1 MQSLRTRRP
10 SESRQLKR
18 HGSKLAKA
26 SSTRQNARKSTVDD
40 KMKKR
45 MSLRYA
51 EISAPTDASVP
62 TVPTIPLGLR
72 PGPQR
77 DPDEI
82 VLDVTQ
88 AKEDPRALDQ
98 RLLDRD
104 DFDPDDY
111 LKEKLANSTEAELKS
126 LQSSL
131 RSLKDDTAV
140 DLQRNVFKNYAEFV
154 LVSKEISV
162 LENEM
167 LELKESLQEWKSMPS
182 LLHID
187 ESASVAERRRAA
199 RSSVVDL
206 RILYASQMQTLH
218 SQISGSA
225 KFAPATPGRH
235 VVAEMDGIWEL
246 NTATYKVISMVR
258 FVILDDAVLV
268 AKRRRGGGM
277 VAPTSGGSSAAETAG
292 KLVAERCWPLN
303 EMLVLDT
310 KDTPSMTNVFKVRHG
325 KETHVYRT
333 DAPTDKKILLGQFR
347 QVAEELAVRRRKERE
362 GEHERRK
369 SLWTGANSGGDRAS
383 AVFNLDKLP
392 PLSDWMSELAR
403 AANSSSP
410 AVAEASTRAKNDRN
424 ARALSELSDDLT
436 VAIALRAWP
445 RAVKLADSARVHPSL
460 SPLVAALT
468 SALLDVLA
476 RPTNSKSTCV
486 ELVGHLLRLGAVARA
501 RETFLAAR
509 GAAIKGYVRAITF
522 EGHVGLYIHNLA
534 VVVFTAIK
542 HTADWFLAGFV
553 EHEMTSGYIDWAKKQ
568 IELYAEM
575 FRKQVFSSDVD
586 QPTVDEALKITH
598 SQSRKLLQ
606 EFGLDFRYLLDE
618 LLAQHP
624 KISSKYTPQD
634 MPTRLAIPPLPLS
647 RTSNSSN
654 SPSPSP
660 SAANPPLTPASR
672 VRRPSLSRGD
682 STRTTSAP
690 LRPPLPRSS
699 DSVRVAGPPPPRS
712 TNRPSGSVFTHL
724 AHVAIP
730 DREGMF

>member
-1 MQSLRTRRP
+1 MQSLRSRRP
-10 SESRQLKR
+10 SESRPVLKR
-18 HGSKLAKA
+18 NASKLSKTP
-26 SSTRQNARKSTVDD
+26 STRQNARKSTVDD

-51 EISAPTDASVP
+51 DISAPTEASVP
-62 TVPTIPLGLR
+62 AVPTIPLGLR
-72 PGPQR
+72 PGAPR

-82 VLDVTQ
+82 VKDV
-88 AKEDPRALDQ
+88 AHVKEDPRLLDQ
-98 RLLDRD
+98 RLLDKE

-111 LKEKLANSTEAELKS
+111 LKAKLANSTEAELKS

-131 RSLKDDTAV
+131 HSLKDDTAV
-140 DLQRNVFKNYAEFV
+140 DLQHNVFKNYAEFV

-246 NTATYKVISMVR
+246 NAATYKVISMVR
-258 FVILDDAVLV
+258 FVILDDGVLV
-268 AKRRRGGGM
+268 ARRRRGGT
-277 VAPTSGGSSAAETAG
+277 PTAGTSNAAETAG

-310 KDTPSMTNVFKVRHG
+310 KDTASMTNVFKVRHG

-333 DAPTDKKILLGQFR
+333 DAPTDKKTLLGQFR
-347 QVAEELAVRRRKERE
+347 QVAEELAVRKRKERE

-369 SLWTGANSGGDRAS
+369 SLWAGANSGGDQRAS

-392 PLSDWMSELAR
+392 PLSDWMTELAR
-403 AANSSSP
+403 AANASTP
-410 AVAEASTRAKNDRN
+410 AAAEASARAKRDRN

-445 RAVKLADSARVHPSL
+445 RAVKLAESARAHPSL
-460 SPLVAALT
+460 SQLVAALT
-468 SALLDVLA
+468 SALLDALA
-476 RPTNSKSTCV
+476 RPKNSKSTCV
-486 ELVGHLLRLGAVARA
+486 ELVSHLLRLGAVARA

-509 GAAIKGYVRAITF
+509 GAAIERYVRAITF
-522 EGHVGLYIHNLA
+522 EGHVGLYVHNLA

-553 EHEMTSGYIDWAKKQ
+553 EHEMTSGFIDWAKKQ
-568 IELYAEM
+568 IEMYAEM
-575 FRKQVFSSDVD
+575 FKKQVYSSDVD
-586 QPTVDEALKITH
+586 QPTIDEALKITH
-598 SQSRKLLQ
+598 TQSRKLLQ
-606 EFGLDFRYLLDE
+606 EFGLDFRYLLDD
-618 LLAQHP
+618 LLVQHP
-624 KISSKYTPQD
+624 KAPSISAPQTQK
-634 MPTRLAIPPLPLS
+634 MPTRLAIPVTSLS
-647 RTSNSSN
+647 RNPNSPN

-660 SAANPPLTPASR
+660 SLVNPPSTPTSR
-672 VRRPSLSRGD
+672 LRRPSLSRGD
-682 STRTTSAP
+682 STSPIRPQLSRSGDSA
-690 LRPPLPRSS
+690 RA
-699 DSVRVAGPPPPRS
+699 AGPPPPRS
-712 TNRPSGSVFTHL
+712 THRPSVR
-724 AHVAIP
+724 AAQRAIP
-730 DREGMF
+730 DREGMI